1 MNHAGRVLSLVAVA
15 GLCACAGPQELAFP
29 ASGGG
34 VVHAD
39 AYGSG
44 SHAVVLAH
52 GGRFD
57 RSSWRDQAMELAD
70 AGYRVIAFDFRQR
83 DGGAYGEVLDAVAAA
98 RAGGATTV
106 SVVGASFGGTAAAAA
121 TASAPGSIDKLILL
135 SAPVDEPEIL
145 TGRKLVIVARGD
157 VRGDGQM
164 RLPVLERQFARM
176 AEPKRLV
183 VVEGIAHGQYLFES
197 VHAERVMQE
206 ILSFLEAP

>member
-1 MNHAGRVLSLVAVA
+1 MNFMRCLLLSAA
-15 GLCACAGPQELAFP
+15 AALCACAGSQELTIP
-29 ASGGG
+29 ASDGGYLY
-34 VVHAD
+34 AD
-39 AYGSG
+39 AYGAG
-44 SHAVVLAH
+44 RHAVVLAH
-52 GGRFD
+52 GGRFA

-83 DGGAYGEVLDAVAAA
+83 DADAYRDVLDAVRAA
-98 RAGGATTV
+98 RADGATRV

-121 TASAPGSIDKLILL
+121 SVSTPGAIDNLILL
-135 SAPVDEPEIL
+135 AAIVDDPESL
-145 TGRKLVIVARGD
+145 VGHKLLIVARGD

-176 AEPKRLV
+176 PEPKRLV

-197 VHAERVMQE
+197 VHAERVMEE